1 MQSPG
6 LKSVAAAVAP
16 VPAAGNKR
24 KRGMSLTG
32 GLSLDDLPAEARRM
46 LVEQLQHGVKGGKA
60 ITDADLQA
68 ILAGEGSADE
78 MDEGSDGSDD
88 EEEEEGS
95 SEGSSGDD
103 DDEEEE
109 EKEKGQEGAEYLDL
123 SKSKK
128 ARKEEGSAETAVPPG
143 GIHSPAAA
151 AAAADSA
158 LKPYPAEGQLEF
170 LDDCFQMIALMIK
183 GNVARMKDDMKKE
196 GATSRYNSYE
206 GSGELKH
213 SRRELA
219 AKLRLQESRIQIRL
233 KKTEEAG
240 HPLPRLEV
248 MNQRFRLDPFE
259 KKIILLLIGAFVD
272 SAVLFCSINDIFHFM
287 IV

>member
-1 MQSPG
+1 
-6 LKSVAAAVAP
+6 
-16 VPAAGNKR
+16 
-24 KRGMSLTG
+24 MSLTG

-60 ITDADLQA
+60 VTDADLQA
-68 ILAGEGSADE
+68 ILDGEGSADE
-78 MDEGSDGSDD
+78 MDEASDGSDGD
-88 EEEEEGS
+88 EEGS
-95 SEGSSGDD
+95 SEGSSDS
-103 DDEEEE
+103 DDEEE
-109 EKEKGQEGAEYLDL
+109 KKRQEGAEDADL

-272 SAVLFCSINDIFHFM
+272 SAVLFCSIDDIFHFM